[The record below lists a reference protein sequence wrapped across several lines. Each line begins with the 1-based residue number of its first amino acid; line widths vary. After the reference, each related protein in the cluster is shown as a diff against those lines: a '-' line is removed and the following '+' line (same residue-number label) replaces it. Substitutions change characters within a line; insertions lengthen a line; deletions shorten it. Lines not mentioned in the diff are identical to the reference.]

1 MKKAAFCLMAGLCAA
16 VATTAPVLA
25 QGRLFTDA
33 AKAQWST
40 VSGYVLQSA
49 ELMPEADYA
58 FKPTPEVRSF
68 GQLIGHIADANQGIC
83 AMAIGEKRDFG
94 TAEKTKTTKADL
106 VAALKESATY
116 CDGAFAKINDTTGA
130 ETVPVF
136 GSEMPKVSA
145 MAFNT
150 NHVWEH
156 YGNIVTYMRLKK
168 MVPPSSR

>member
-1 MKKAAFCLMAGLCAA
+1 MKKAACCLMVSAA
-16 VATTAPVLA
+16 LLTASPSMA
-25 QGRLFTDA
+25 QGRVFTDA

-40 VSGYVLQSA
+40 VNGYVLQSA

-58 FKPTPEVRSF
+58 FKPTPEIRSF
-68 GQLIGHIADANQGIC
+68 GQLIGHIADANVGIC

-106 VAALKESATY
+106 VAALKESAAY

-130 ETVPVF
+130 ETVSLF
-136 GSEMPKVSA
+136 GSQMPKLLG
-145 MAFNT
+145 MTFNT

-156 YGNIVTYMRLKK
+156 YGNIVTYMRLKN